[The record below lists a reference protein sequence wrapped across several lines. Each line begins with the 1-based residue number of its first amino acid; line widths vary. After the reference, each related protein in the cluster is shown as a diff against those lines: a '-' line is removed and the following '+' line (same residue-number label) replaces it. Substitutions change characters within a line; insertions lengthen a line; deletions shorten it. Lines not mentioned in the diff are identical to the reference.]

1 MKKFIAIAG
10 LIASGIILSNEVSAQ
25 ATQTKTA
32 TSEQVKVNVIFNE
45 ILSISVANDQKTVDL
60 IFNTVEDYKNGVEV
74 DKENHLTVISTNKNY
89 EIQVKALDNQFNAV
103 SGGGQLNANQI
114 SVAINNQNAQQLDQN
129 FKTLHTVNNALF
141 EQKFNVTYKAKG
153 NEITN
158 NGAIEREYV
167 GKTFTGDVVYSVM
180 TK

>member
-25 ATQTKTA
+25 T
-32 TSEQVKVNVIFNE
+32 TSEPVTVNVIFNE

-74 DKENHLTVISTNKNY
+74 NKTNHLTVISTNKNY
-89 EIQVKALDNQFNAV
+89 EIQVKALNNQFNADLG
-103 SGGGQLNANQI
+103 SEQLNASQV
-114 SVAINNQNAQQLDQN
+114 SVAIDNQNELKLDQN
-129 FKTLHTVNNALF
+129 FRTLHTVNNASI
-141 EQKFNVTYKAKG
+141 EEKFDVTYKAKG
-153 NEITN
+153 NEIID
-158 NGAIEREYV
+158 NGAIARGYV

>member
-25 ATQTKTA
+25 TET
-32 TSEQVKVNVIFNE
+32 EPVKVNVIFNE
-45 ILSISVANDQKTVDL
+45 ILSISVANDQKNVDL

-74 DKENHLTVISTNKNY
+74 EKTNHLTVISTNKNY
-89 EIQVKALDNQFNAV
+89 EIQVKALNNQF
-103 SGGGQLNANQI
+103 SGDGQLNASQV
-114 SVAINNQNAQQLDQN
+114 SVAINNQNAQELDQN
-129 FKTLHTVNNALF
+129 FRTLHTVNNASF

-153 NEITN
+153 NEIIDN
-158 NGAIEREYV
+158 RAIEKGYV

>member
-25 ATQTKTA
+25 TET
-32 TSEQVKVNVIFNE
+32 EPVKVNVIFNE

-89 EIQVKALDNQFNAV
+89 EIQVKALNNQFNAV
-103 SGGGQLNANQI
+103 SGGGHLNAGQV
-114 SVAINNQNAQQLDQN
+114 SVAINNQNAQELDQN
-129 FKTLHTVNNALF
+129 FRTLHTVNNASF

-153 NEITN
+153 SEIIN
-158 NGAIEREYV
+158 NGAIERSYV